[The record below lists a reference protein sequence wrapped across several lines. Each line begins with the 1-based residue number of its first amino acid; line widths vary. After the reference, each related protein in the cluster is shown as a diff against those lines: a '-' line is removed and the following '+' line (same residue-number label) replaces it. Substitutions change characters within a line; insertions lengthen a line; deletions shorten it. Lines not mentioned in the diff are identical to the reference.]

1 MARGLVSSLLLG
13 QILLTLVGLFSPA
26 SAIPTPQQP
35 ENPSTQA
42 SDYWISSIKR
52 QGIAPFNGGG
62 AGYKVFRNVKD
73 FGAKGDGSS
82 DDTAAINMAI
92 SSGSRCGKG
101 CDSSTTTPA
110 LVYFPPGTYVVS
122 KPIIQYYYT
131 QIVGDAN
138 SMPVIKAA
146 PSFEGIAVIDAD
158 PYENDGSNW
167 YTNQNNFF
175 RGIRNVVIDLTG
187 LDRGKGA
194 GIHWQVAQAS
204 SLQNIRFEM
213 VKGGGD
219 ANKQIGIFMDN
230 GSGGFMTD
238 LVFNG
243 GNYGAFFGNQQ
254 FTTRNLT
261 FNECNTAVFMNWN
274 WAWTFK
280 SLTVNDCGVAL
291 NMSNGGFNQTVGSVL
306 ILDSKIN
313 NTPKGVVTSFN
324 ADSVPES
331 GGTLILDNVDF
342 SGSPDAVANIQG
354 SQILAGNGVVKHW
367 VQGNSWIPGSGSNAK
382 RQPVPEVVK
391 AKPNVVRRFEC
402 PAPAPQPPAQSTTA
416 MTPPYPTPTTPTT
429 RIPTEEPGTVPTRIP
444 TGGVPSG
451 TSASSPST
459 PTPSSPPTGTP
470 TSCPSAAVTKARVQS
485 ALPQPSKPA
494 ILLDESG
501 KVFERSKPQYENV
514 PVSSFISVKSAG
526 AKGDG
531 KTDDTKAIQAVLDK
545 ATTDQIVYF
554 DHGAYLI
561 TSTIKVPKN
570 IKITG
575 EIWPMLMA
583 TGEAFSDMKNPIPM
597 LQVGQPGDKGNV
609 EMSELIVTTKGPAPG
624 CILVEWNIAEETQG
638 SVGMWDVH
646 FRVGGFSGTELQSNT
661 CAKTP
666 TSKTTPDPKCFGA
679 FMLLH
684 ITKTASAYLENTWL
698 WVSDHELDLSD
709 HGQINI
715 YNGRGALIES
725 TGAVWGYGTA
735 SEHNTLYNYQI
746 QNAKN
751 VYLALIQTET
761 PYYQSNPDALVPF
774 APDSKW
780 NDPTFGDC
788 TTAACKKAWG
798 LRILNSS
805 DIYLFG
811 GGLYSFFENYEQ
823 DCLKTES
830 CQLNMIEVECSE
842 TYLYGFSTKASTNMI
857 TSGGKGLV
865 PQKENR
871 SNFCSTVALFHQGKL

>member
-13 QILLTLVGLFSPA
+13 QLLLVLVGLFSPA
-26 SAIPTPQQP
+26 GAAPTPQSQTP
-35 ENPSTQA
+35 NTQA
-42 SDYWISSIKR
+42 SSYWLSSIKR

-110 LVYFPPGTYVVS
+110 IVYFPPGTYVVS

-131 QIVGDAN
+131 QIVGDALN
-138 SMPVIKAA
+138 MPVIKAA
-146 PSFEGIAVIDAD
+146 ASFEGIAVIDAD

-175 RGIRNVVIDLTG
+175 RSIRNVAIDLTG

-194 GIHWQVAQAS
+194 CIHWQVAQAS

-243 GNYGAFFGNQQ
+243 GNFVKILRHPAVHHPQPDLQQ
-254 FTTRNLT
+254 LQHCHLHELELGLDLQVSHRQRLRRGFEHVQR
-261 FNECNTAVFMNWN
+261 
-274 WAWTFK
+274 
-280 SLTVNDCGVAL
+280 
-291 NMSNGGFNQTVGSVL
+291 GFNQTVGSVM
-306 ILDSKIN
+306 ILDSKIK
-313 NTPKGVVTSFN
+313 NTPKGIVTSFN
-324 ADSVPES
+324 ANSVPES

-342 SGSPDAVANIQG
+342 TGSADAVSSLQG
-354 SQILAGNGVVKHW
+354 SSIVPGNTVVKHW
-367 VQGNSWIPGSGSNAK
+367 IQGNSWTPGSSSKAK
-382 RQPVPEVVK
+382 RLPPQVQAQPEVV
-391 AKPNVVRRFEC
+391 RRDEC
-402 PAPAPQPPAQSTTA
+402 PAPAPQPPAPSTV
-416 MTPPYPTPTTPTT
+416 PPYP
-429 RIPTEEPGTVPTRIP
+429 IPETSAPGVPTRVPTTEPSNVPTRTP

-451 TSASSPST
+451 TTGSTPST
-459 PTPSSPPTGTP
+459 PSPSAPPTGGP
-470 TSCPSAAVTKARVQS
+470 TACPTAAVTKARVQS

-494 ILLDESG
+494 ILLDKNG
-501 KVFERSKPQYENV
+501 KVFERAKPQYENV
-514 PVSSFISVKSAG
+514 PASQFISVKSAG

-545 ATTDQIVYF
+545 ATADQVVYF

-583 TGEAFSDMKNPIPM
+583 TGKAFSDMKNPIPM
-597 LQVGQPGDKGNV
+597 LQVGQPGDKGTV
-609 EMSELIVTTKGPAPG
+609 ELSELIVTTKGPAPG
-624 CILVEWNIAEETQG
+624 CILVEWNVAEETQG

-646 FRVGGFSGTELQSNT
+646 FRVGGFAGTELQSNT

-666 TSKTTPDPKCFGA
+666 NSTTTPNPKCFGA

-725 TGAVWGYGTA
+725 SGAVWMYGTA

-751 VYLALIQTET
+751 VYMALIQTET

-774 APDSKW
+774 APDSKY

-805 DIYLFG
+805 DVFLFG
-811 GGLYSFFENYEQ
+811 GGLYSFFENYNQ

-830 CQLNMIEVECSE
+830 CQLNMIEVLCSE
-842 TYLYGFSTKASTNMI
+842 TYLYGVSTKASTNMI

-871 SNFCSTVALFHQGKL
+871 SNFCSTIALFHQGKL

>member
-13 QILLTLVGLFSPA
+13 QLLLVLVGLFSPA
-26 SAIPTPQQP
+26 GAIPTPQYQTP
-35 ENPSTQA
+35 NTQA
-42 SDYWISSIKR
+42 SSYWLSTIKR

-62 AGYKVFRNVKD
+62 ASYKVFRNVKD

-131 QIVGDAN
+131 QIVGDALN
-138 SMPVIKAA
+138 MPVIKAA
-146 PSFEGIAVIDAD
+146 SSFEGIAVIDAD

-175 RGIRNVVIDLTG
+175 RSIRNFVIDLTG

-194 GIHWQVAQAS
+194 CIHWQVAQAS

-261 FNECNTAVFMNWN
+261 FNNCNTAIFMNWN

-291 NMSNGGFNQTVGSVL
+291 NMSNGGFNQTVGSVM
-306 ILDSKIN
+306 ILDSKIT

-324 ADSVPES
+324 AESVPES
-331 GGTLILDNVDF
+331 GGTLIIDNVDF
-342 SGSPDAVANIQG
+342 TGSTDAVASLQG
-354 SQILAGNGVVKHW
+354 SSIVSGGSVIKHW
-367 VQGNSWIPGSGSNAK
+367 VQGNAWTSGSSGSKAK
-382 RQPVPEVVK
+382 RLPPQVHAAPDV
-391 AKPNVVRRFEC
+391 ARRDEC
-402 PAPAPQPPAQSTTA
+402 PAPAPQPPAQPTV
-416 MTPPYPTPTTPTT
+416 PPYPIPETGKPTRVPTTGPSN
-429 RIPTEEPGTVPTRIP
+429 VPTRTP

-451 TSASSPST
+451 TTGTAPST
-459 PTPSSPPTGTP
+459 PSPSAPPTGSP
-470 TSCPSAAVTKARVQS
+470 TACPSAPVTKTRVQS

-494 ILLDESG
+494 ILLDKSG
-501 KVFERSKPQYENV
+501 KVFERAKPQYESV
-514 PVSSFISVKSAG
+514 PVTNFISVKSAG

-531 KTDDTKAIQAVLDK
+531 KTDDTQAIQAVLDK
-545 ATTDQIVYF
+545 ATADQIVYF

-561 TSTIKVPKN
+561 TSTIKVPRN

-583 TGEAFSDMKNPIPM
+583 TGKAFSDMKNPIPM

-609 EMSELIVTTKGPAPG
+609 ELSEFIVTTKGPAPG
-624 CILVEWNIAEETQG
+624 CILVEWNVAEETQG

-646 FRVGGFSGTELQSNT
+646 FRVGGFAGTDLQSNT

-666 TSKTTPDPKCFGA
+666 NSTTTPDPKCFGA

-698 WVSDHELDLSD
+698 WVADHELDLSD

-715 YNGRGALIES
+715 YNGRGVLIES
-725 TGAVWGYGTA
+725 SGAVWMYGTA

-746 QNAKN
+746 QNANN
-751 VYLALIQTET
+751 VYMALIQTET

-774 APDSKW
+774 TPDSNF

-798 LRILNSS
+798 LRILNSA
-805 DIYLFG
+805 DVFLFG
-811 GGLYSFFENYEQ
+811 GGLYSFFENYNQ

-830 CQLNMIEVECSE
+830 CQLNMIEVFCSE
-842 TYLYGFSTKASTNMI
+842 TYLYGVSTKASTNMI

-871 SNFCSTVALFHQGKL
+871 SNFCSTIALFHQGNL